1 MKHSLSSRRMNRRQ
15 FLISGSAALAGL
27 ALACGKSTDTTA
39 AFKSATAANVE
50 SSLVPSVAKPI
61 IQATRPPLSAPQ
73 GAADLILTNGKV
85 FTVDHNNTIAQ
96 AVAIKDG
103 LIQAVGK
110 SGEIEQLT
118 GEATK
123 VLDLGGRGVTPGMI
137 DPHIHYR
144 LIGLMTNYY
153 TPLMPPEVTSIATM
167 QQALTRVI
175 AKKKPGDWVMPY
187 YLVLADN
194 MYPTRADLDPVS
206 PDNPVFIQH
215 IGGHWGAANSAALKI
230 ANVTASTQS
239 PPGGIIAKDASG
251 QPTGALYNHRA
262 MDVVRRYAPPISDEL
277 MRQSILDSQAQMAAC
292 GITTVQD
299 NNIRSLDDIKAYQD
313 LTRSGEFYLRNNLF
327 LTLEWPQ
334 DIEKL
339 GQVEF
344 LQEGNTRFSGFKFLI
359 DGQMPTA
366 FCHEPHN
373 GTAWNV
379 STWEP
384 QNFKDTVRTLHDTG
398 LQIAVHCFGD
408 AAVDL
413 TLDAYEAAM
422 NANPRPD
429 PRHRLEHVIITTPE
443 STPRIKDLG
452 VVVSTNP
459 HFIYIA
465 GDSYEPIFGPERAKR
480 AMVTREWLE
489 NGIHMTIGSDAPT
502 TPWYTPQTVMAGAM
516 LRPTLSKKILN
527 KEQCLTFEESLRA
540 QTFEAAYAT
549 HQENELGSLEAGKLA
564 DVVVWPGDPS
574 SLGPA
579 ELVEMDQMDLTLI
592 GGKVVHG
599 QV

>member
-1 MKHSLSSRRMNRRQ
+1 MKQFFYSRRMNRRQ
-15 FLISGSAALAGL
+15 FLISGSAALAGF

-39 AFKSATAANVE
+39 ASKSAAATEVE
-50 SSLVPSVAKPI
+50 SASVPSVAKPI
-61 IQATRPPLSAPQ
+61 VQATRPPLAAPG

-85 FTVDHNNTIAQ
+85 FTVDHNNTISQ

-110 SGEIEQLT
+110 SEEIDQLA
-118 GEATK
+118 GEATR
-123 VLDLGGRGVTPGMI
+123 VLDLAGRAVTPGMV

-144 LIGLMTNYY
+144 LIGLMTSYY
-153 TPLMPPEVTSIATM
+153 TPMMPPEVTTIATM
-167 QQALTRVI
+167 QQALAKVI
-175 AKKKPGDWVMPY
+175 AKKKPGDWIMAY
-187 YLVLADN
+187 YLVLTDN
-194 MYPTRADLDPVS
+194 MYPTKADLDPVS
-206 PDNPVFIQH
+206 PDNPVFIMH

-230 ANVTASTQS
+230 ANVTASTKS
-239 PPGGIIAKDASG
+239 PPGGVIAKDASG
-251 QPTGALYNHRA
+251 QPTGELYNHRA
-262 MDVVRRYAPPISDEL
+262 MDVVRRFAPPVSDA
-277 MRQSILDSQAQMAAC
+277 MNRQSILDSQAQMAAC

-299 NNIRSLDDIKAYQD
+299 NNIRNPAEIKAYQD

-334 DIEKL
+334 DIDKL
-339 GQVEF
+339 NQVEF

-366 FCHEPHN
+366 YCHEPHN
-373 GTAWNV
+373 GQAWNI

-413 TLDAYEAAM
+413 SLDAFEAAM

-443 STPRIKDLG
+443 STPHIKDLG

-459 HFIYIA
+459 HFIYLA
-465 GDSYEPIFGPERAKR
+465 GDSYEPIFGAERAKR

-502 TPWYTPQTVMAGAM
+502 TPWYTPQTVMAGAI

-527 KEQCLTFEESLRA
+527 EEQCLTFEEALRA

-564 DVVVWPGDPS
+564 DVAVWPGDPS
-574 SLGPA
+574 GLSPA
-579 ELVEMDQMDLTLI
+579 ELIKMDKMDLTLI

-599 QV
+599 KI